1 MKTKLREKR
10 LLTNVF
16 IIVMIAI
23 FIINLI
29 LSTQCNRF
37 WVAVSGGGYLTEH
50 LQLSRADI
58 LGARQLYRLI
68 SYGFLQTSIIHLLA
82 NVIALWYIGGFF
94 EKYFGRLKFLIVF
107 VIGLIIPGALFLLI
121 YPNAHIYGASPAI
134 FACIGILIGRVLR
147 HKELWQFLKRQN
159 GFRFIAWYFFLGN
172 LPGMCT
178 LVFHLLGFA
187 TGLLMSQWGRFSLTQ
202 DAESERTV
210 PGDSKKVG
218 YD

>member
-1 MKTKLREKR
+1 METKLREKR

-29 LSTQCNRF
+29 LSTQCNLF
-37 WVAVSGGGYLTEH
+37 WVAVSGGGYLAEY
-50 LQLSRADI
+50 LQLSRTDV

-68 SYGFLQTSIIHLLA
+68 SYGFMQTSIIHLLA
-82 NVIALWYIGGFF
+82 NVIALWYLGGFF
-94 EKYFGRLKFLIVF
+94 EKYFGRLKFFVVF
-107 VIGLIIPGALFLLI
+107 VIGLIIPGALLLVV

-134 FACIGILIGRVLR
+134 FACIGILISQVLR
-147 HKELWQFLKRQN
+147 HKGLWQFLKRQN

-178 LVFHLLGFA
+178 FIFHLLGFA
-187 TGLLMSQWGRFSLTQ
+187 TGLLLSQLGRFSLTQ
-202 DAESERTV
+202 DGAERPVSA
-210 PGDSKKVG
+210 DS
-218 YD
+218 DSL